1 MMFSDRLFGNPG
13 FLKSDSVYVIV
24 SVYSPENRQAV
35 VTMKF
40 PDDSGGGLYDDLE
53 QGQDGTAGIS
63 DMWVHNPQPL
73 VIEPLVMGSSLLG
86 DSQKVKN
93 AVSDAAKQAADEA
106 AAAEGVPVT
115 NGELDAIGAA
125 VAGIAGALLG
135 SLGLTDGVRGRP
147 QSITLHWDDLLAL
160 PLPSS
165 KQFGSITYNVE
176 SPILTD
182 GDASYKVYFDVQILA
197 EPDLPKQ

>member
-1 MMFSDRLFGNPG
+1 
-13 FLKSDSVYVIV
+13 
-24 SVYSPENRQAV
+24 
-35 VTMKF
+35 MKF
-40 PDDSGGGLYDDLE
+40 PDDIGGGLYDDLE
-53 QGQDGTAGIS
+53 QDQDATAGVA

-73 VIEPLVMGSSLLG
+73 VIEPMVMGSSLLG
-86 DSQKVKN
+86 NSQKVKN

-115 NGELDAIGAA
+115 NAELDAFGIAVGG
-125 VAGIAGALLG
+125 VAGAILG

-147 QSITLHWDDLLAL
+147 QSITFHWDDLLAL
-160 PLPSS
+160 PPASS
-165 KQFGSITYNVE
+165 KQFGNITYNVE

-197 EPDLPKQ
+197 QPDLPKQ